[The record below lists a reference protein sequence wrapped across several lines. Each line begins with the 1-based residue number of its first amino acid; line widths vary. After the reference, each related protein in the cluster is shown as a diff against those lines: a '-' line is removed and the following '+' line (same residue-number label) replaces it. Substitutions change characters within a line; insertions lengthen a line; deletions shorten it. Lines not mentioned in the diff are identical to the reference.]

1 MPLLGSAAMLLC
13 FDVDPGAIGE
23 HDEWHTHEHLPE
35 RLSIPGF
42 LRGTRWVALQGEPRY
57 VVLYEVERL
66 DTLAS
71 PAYLERLNAPTPWTQ
86 RIMPHYRGMRRG
98 LCSVQG
104 SRGFGMGHAALL
116 VRFSPE
122 AGAAASLRKWLAE
135 DILSELPTRRGLGST
150 HWLEA
155 ALPAGMT
162 KEQRIRGTD
171 ARIDDALL
179 VTGYDEHA
187 LAALAHEDLS
197 CERLQAHGA
206 RAVVTA
212 LYRTDYTLTAGEIAT
227 IAPLPTKGPT

>member
-1 MPLLGSAAMLLC
+1 MPLLGSAALLLC
-13 FDVDPGAIGE
+13 FDVDPDAIDE
-23 HDEWHTHEHLPE
+23 HDEWHTQEHLPE

-57 VVLYEVERL
+57 LVLYEVERL

-71 PAYLERLNAPTPWTQ
+71 PAYLERLNGPTPWTQ

-116 VRFSPE
+116 VRFSPQ
-122 AGAAASLRKWLAE
+122 AGAAGSLGKWLAE
-135 DILSELPTRRGLGST
+135 DILPALPMRRGLGST

-155 ALPAGMT
+155 ALSAEMT
-162 KEQRIRGTD
+162 DEQRIRGID
-171 ARIDDALL
+171 ARIDGALL
-179 VTGYDEHA
+179 VTGYDEPA
-187 LAALAHEDLS
+187 LAALAHEDLA
-197 CERLQAHGA
+197 CERLEAHGA